1 MKNKTPLKNQWNFR
15 TLHGKLFAAL
25 LGKFGADYVGEIE
38 DAIQNAFYKALKS
51 WKPDKLP
58 DNKENWLF
66 IVAKN
71 DVLNQLKKRTR
82 WSDDKPDLTKEQHEE
97 PPNEDLRL
105 KTMLFLAAEPSV
117 SAQMKVIF
125 ILKNIFGLHIR
136 EISVATLLS
145 QEAIYKGI
153 NRAKKSF
160 SRATQRVDF
169 DATFERTT
177 TAEIHIVEEILYA
190 VFNIGFD
197 SFNQKVESIINE
209 DLCLEAISL
218 GKILWT
224 SFSKITTKNL
234 LALCCFHLARIPAKI
249 RAGKL
254 IPFLKQQ
261 TKDWNK
267 DFLGLGF
274 HYLEKP
280 QTLNKYYLEALIVSK
295 HMTATLNDDTAHWSD
310 IVTLYQLLLSIASS
324 PIAKLNLCYCLYKAG
339 RIGAAKTLLRAV
351 EKELPNEHIY
361 LSLVKINMLKDVE
374 EKSKTEEA
382 MEQLLTGIHQEIR
395 RVYIL
400 ENMSTNL

>member
-1 MKNKTPLKNQWNFR
+1 MKNKTSFGSPWNFR

-58 DNKENWLF
+58 DNQESWLF

-71 DVLNQLKKRTR
+71 DVLNQLKKQAR
-82 WSDDKPDLTKEQHEE
+82 WSNDTPDLATEQHEE

-105 KTMLFLAAEPSV
+105 KTMLFLAAVPNV

-125 ILKNIFGLHIR
+125 ILKNIFGLHIK
-136 EISVATLLS
+136 EISAATLLS

-153 NRAKKSF
+153 NRAKKNF
-160 SRATQRVDF
+160 SQATQNADF

-177 TAEIHIVEEILYA
+177 AAEIHIVEEILYA

-197 SFNQKVESIINE
+197 SFNQKIESVINE

-224 SFSKITTKNL
+224 SFSKITTKSL

-249 RAGKL
+249 REGKL
-254 IPFLKQQ
+254 IPFLQQ
-261 TKDWNK
+261 RTKDWNK
-267 DFLGLGF
+267 DFLDLGF

-280 QTLNKYYLEALIVSK
+280 KVLNKYYLEALIVSK
-295 HMTATLNDDTAHWSD
+295 HMTATLNNDTAHWSD
-310 IVTLYQLLLSIASS
+310 IVTLYKLLLSIANS
-324 PIAKLNLCYCLYKAG
+324 PIAKLNLCYSLYKAD
-339 RIGAAKTLLRAV
+339 RMEEAKTLLRTV
-351 EKELPNEHIY
+351 EQELPNEHIY

-374 EKSKTEEA
+374 ELPQAGEA
-382 MEQLLTGIHQEIR
+382 MEQLLKGIHQEIR
-395 RVYIL
+395 RAYIL